1 MFLGYGMTKV
11 SYVKLLPYKLF
22 FLKVLSMH
30 IENHPLSLETP
41 SYATESYFVFAYFFH
56 VLMVFS

>member
-1 MFLGYGMTKV
+1 MTKV
-11 SYVKLLPYKLF
+11 SYVKLLSYKLF

-41 SYATESYFVFAYFFH
+41 SYATEIYFVFAYFFH